1 MSLAPWH
8 SEAWTSLRA
17 RLSRGALPHALL
29 LCGPEGL
36 GKRAFAEA
44 FVALALCE
52 QRGDVACGR
61 CRACQLLAAGSHP
74 DRVRVGLEER
84 DDGKL
89 RSEIVVE
96 QIRRLSE
103 RLAMTPQFGGLQL
116 VLIDPAEAM
125 NAAAANALLKTL
137 EEPTRGTVIVLVSD
151 APGRL
156 VATIRSRC
164 QRIEFKPPSREQVLA
179 WLAAQGVAEGAASLD
194 AASGNPGRALAL
206 ARSGGLALR
215 AEVARDLAALWTGQC
230 PAGEAANRW
239 AGSEGELR
247 LWFAAQLAVDEAAAA
262 ARGARGPLALTLAP
276 DFHKLAAWLRE
287 AGRVREQ
294 LRTPLRPELAIL
306 DLLLAWR
313 EMAPRP
319 RRA

>member
-8 SEAWTSLRA
+8 GEAWASLHA

-44 FVALALCE
+44 LVALALCE
-52 QRGDVACGR
+52 QRGEAACGR
-61 CRACQLLAAGSHP
+61 CRACLLLAAGSHP

-116 VLIDPAEAM
+116 ALIDPAEAM

-151 APGRL
+151 APSRL

-164 QRIEFKPPSREQVLA
+164 QRIDFKPPARAQALD
-179 WLAAQGVAEGAASLD
+179 WLSAQGVVDGAAALD
-194 AASGNPGRALAL
+194 AACGNPGRALAL

-215 AEVARDLAALWTGQC
+215 AEVARDLAALWTGQG
-230 PAGEAANRW
+230 AASEVANRW
-239 AGSEGELR
+239 ARAEGELR
-247 LWFAAQLAVDEAAAA
+247 LWFGAQLAADEAAAA
-262 ARGARGPLALTLAP
+262 ARGGRGPLALTPAA

-313 EMAPRP
+313 AMAPRP

>member
-137 EEPTRGTVIVLVSD
+137 EEPTRGTVIVLVSN

-164 QRIEFKPPSREQVLA
+164 QRIEF
-179 WLAAQGVAEGAASLD
+179 
-194 AASGNPGRALAL
+194 NHRAV
-206 ARSGGLALR
+206 G
-215 AEVARDLAALWTGQC
+215 
-230 PAGEAANRW
+230 
-239 AGSEGELR
+239 
-247 LWFAAQLAVDEAAAA
+247 
-262 ARGARGPLALTLAP
+262 
-276 DFHKLAAWLRE
+276 
-287 AGRVREQ
+287 
-294 LRTPLRPELAIL
+294 
-306 DLLLAWR
+306 
-313 EMAPRP
+313 
-319 RRA
+319 